1 MTHPITDV
9 HHRTDAP
16 ERFGADMEHSTTS
29 QLTAAPT
36 ARAAI
41 RHLPHYSQS
50 AVAGRVRWRASS
62 NESPVAPSPGVV
74 AAVTEA
80 AAQSNRYPTV
90 SGDLLATDIAARLG
104 LSPAQVVTGGGSNPI
119 LQYTLLSY
127 TNPGQEVVLAW
138 RSYEAYPILIGV
150 AGGEPVHVPLDD
162 TQGHDLDAMLAAITP
177 NTAAIIVCNPNNP
190 TGTEV
195 TPERLTAFL
204 DSVPRHVLVVLDEA
218 YREFGDSG
226 VDGVP
231 LLAQY
236 PNLVVL
242 RTFSKAYGLAGARAG
257 YMLASEDIANT
268 VRAASPPFGLSR
280 ISEAAAR
287 AAWADEAHL
296 DAIVD
301 TVRTGRSRL
310 SSALRDRGHRVP
322 VSGANFV
329 WVESGDATLALE
341 QACADEGVSIRAF
354 PGEGLRVTVGE
365 REAEDAVVRAFET
378 HAADAPAE

>member
-1 MTHPITDV
+1 
-9 HHRTDAP
+9 
-16 ERFGADMEHSTTS
+16 MEHPTTP
-29 QLTAAPT
+29 QLAAAPI

-41 RHLPHYSQS
+41 RHLPQYSQS
-50 AVAGRVRWRASS
+50 AVAGQVRWRASS

-74 AAVTEA
+74 AAVAEA

-90 SGDLLATDIAARLG
+90 SGDLLAADIADRLG

-127 TNPGQEVVLAW
+127 TSPGQEVILAW

-150 AGGEPVHVPLDD
+150 AGGDPVLVPLDD

-195 TPERLTAFL
+195 TPERLVAFL
-204 DSVPRHVLVVLDEA
+204 DRVPGHVLVVLDEA

-257 YMLASEDIANT
+257 YMLASKDIANT

-287 AAWADEAHL
+287 AAWADETHL
-296 DAIVD
+296 DTIVD
-301 TVRTGRSRL
+301 TVRRGRSRL
-310 SSALRDRGHRVP
+310 SAALRERGHRVP

-341 QACADEGVSIRAF
+341 QACADAGVSIRAF

-365 REAEDAVVRAFET
+365 RAAEDAVISAFDSYTAEV
-378 HAADAPAE
+378 PAV